1 MEGLM
6 SHVKGSRFA
15 TLQEVEAVPI
25 PGETET
31 YTPIGH
37 AELAHN
43 IRHIADDMLVPHG
56 YQFNKDQ
63 YVLGTKGQRVFGIMQ
78 YGNTADNDG
87 GLGLAIGWRNSYDK
101 SMAAGVCLGVQV
113 FVCDNLAFH
122 GDVTVL
128 RRHTKNLHDD
138 LGTQLLGA
146 LYKSQ
151 GNYLS
156 LKGMA
161 DRFKTVTVSDREGF
175 KMLGCMRGEGI
186 LSPTLES
193 RAFEQWQT
201 PEFEDFQPRTAWSLY
216 NAATFALKSAPV
228 DQQFELHNQLSELC
242 EQTWPMQN

>member
-6 SHVKGSRFA
+6 SHVKGSHFA
-15 TLQEVEAVPI
+15 TLQEVEAVPV
-25 PGETET
+25 PAETDT
-31 YTPIGH
+31 YMPIAHG
-37 AELAHN
+37 ELAQN
-43 IRHIADDMLVPHG
+43 IRHIADDMLVPKG
-56 YQFNKDQ
+56 YGFNKDQ

-78 YGNTADNDG
+78 YGNGTPD
-87 GLGLAIGWRNSYDK
+87 LGLAIGWRNSYDK
-101 SMAAGVCLGVQV
+101 SMAAGICLGVQV

-122 GDVTVL
+122 GDITVL

-138 LGTQLLGA
+138 LSTQLLGA

-161 DRFKTVTVSDREGF
+161 EHFRQTTVSDREGF

-216 NAATFALKSAPV
+216 NAATYALKAAPV
-228 DQQFELHNQLSELC
+228 DQQFELHTQLSDLC
-242 EQTWPMQN
+242 MATWPAARN